1 MSRAPAISCEWAL
14 ATDDA
19 QGCSL
24 RAPRPP
30 AVRSAFSLVSSV
42 ASRTPTDGDGRG
54 TGALRERV
62 IPGSETVMPG
72 SGRGTGV
79 SAEAGTAAPP
89 RTTARAT
96 AGAGQILRNA
106 ANPTPDLTASLMPTG
121 PSGGRYLP
129 LSGGIGKRTAQCSA
143 HAGAGSLPR
152 QRLASTGREA
162 LAPVTPERLAQPHG
176 G

>member
-42 ASRTPTDGDGRG
+42 ASRTPTDGDGTG

-62 IPGSETVMPG
+62 MPGSETVMPG
-72 SGRGTGV
+72 RRGTGV
-79 SAEAGTAAPP
+79 SAEAGTTAPP
-89 RTTARAT
+89 MTRARAT

-106 ANPTPDLTASLMPTG
+106 ANL
-121 PSGGRYLP
+121 
-129 LSGGIGKRTAQCSA
+129 
-143 HAGAGSLPR
+143 
-152 QRLASTGREA
+152 
-162 LAPVTPERLAQPHG
+162 TPEGSQV
-176 G
+176 